1 MYLSGINLIP
11 LNISHLELVRDW
23 RNNSLIASFMEYQEY
38 ITKEAQQEWFKTIQN
53 IENYYFII
61 ETNNEK
67 IGLIH
72 LNKVDEINKSAHSG
86 LFIGEEKYRGT
97 GIALAASI
105 LILSF
110 AFETLDLTK
119 VYAKVNKD
127 NMAVIEYNL
136 FLGFDFETKM
146 NDKFDLYKMFSQKFN
161 EKKAYLTNLLGA
173 IN

>member
-1 MYLSGINLIP
+1 MHLSGINLIP
-11 LNISHLELVRDW
+11 LNISHLELVRNW
-23 RNNSLIASFMEYQEY
+23 RNNELIASFMEYQEY
-38 ITKEAQQEWFKTIQN
+38 ITKEAQQQWFETIQN
-53 IENYYFII
+53 TENYYFII
-61 ETNNEK
+61 ETNK
-67 IGLIH
+67 TSIGLIH

-86 LFIGEEKYRGT
+86 LFIGEEKYQGT

-110 AFETLDLTK
+110 AFETLDLNK

-127 NMAVIEYNL
+127 NMAVIEYNQ

-146 NDKFDLYKMFSQKFN
+146 NDKFDLYKMCSIKFS
-161 EKKAYLTNLLGA
+161 EKKAYLTNLIGV